1 MCNTF
6 FEIFANTV
14 LKCVLAGL
22 ILANNYVLT
31 QRYVFPPSSLKG
43 YPSQKEF

>member
-1 MCNTF
+1 MKPAYPYQNILYDVSPGF
-6 FEIFANTV
+6 
-14 LKCVLAGL
+14 